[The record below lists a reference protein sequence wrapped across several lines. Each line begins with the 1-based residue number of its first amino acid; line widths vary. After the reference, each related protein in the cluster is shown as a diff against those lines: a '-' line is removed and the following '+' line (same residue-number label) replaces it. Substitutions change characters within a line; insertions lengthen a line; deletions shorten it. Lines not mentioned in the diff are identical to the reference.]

1 MWSLILLKALAVTT
15 GGTSRGPVSLPN
27 PLGVTSISA
36 LLERIVQYL
45 SLYIAPPIVTLM
57 IFWGAFQIL
66 TAAGNPEKIT
76 QGRKTITYA
85 VIGYVIILI
94 GWGFVSIIKEVLGV
108 R

>member
-1 MWSLILLKALAVTT
+1 MWSLILYKALAATP
-15 GGTSRGPVSLPN
+15 GGTSRGSVVLPN
-27 PLGVTSISA
+27 PLQVESISG

-85 VIGYVIILI
+85 VVGYVIILI
-94 GWGFVSIIKEVLGV
+94 GWGFVSIIKEVLGL

>member
-1 MWSLILLKALAVTT
+1 
-15 GGTSRGPVSLPN
+15 
-27 PLGVTSISA
+27 

-76 QGRKTITYA
+76 SGRKTITYA